1 MDGRSRANPSKIVTR
16 SLKVRT
22 LASDGRDNLEVD
34 ATVERW
40 VAEGRATLAH
50 QFGWR
55 LLLDGRRAFAVVA
68 DGRFGVK
75 LPKPRRQELAAQ
87 GIVEPLID
95 HQGRALSEWVTILD
109 VQLVEAL
116 LEESRQF
123 VRGLAPVRRR
133 RKRS

>member
-1 MDGRSRANPSKIVTR
+1 
-16 SLKVRT
+16 
-22 LASDGRDNLEVD
+22 
-34 ATVERW
+34 
-40 VAEGRATLAH
+40 
-50 QFGWR
+50 
-55 LLLDGRRAFAVVA
+55 
-68 DGRFGVK
+68 VK

-123 VRGLAPVRRR
+123 VLGLAPVRRR